1 MVLICGYYGLA
12 QNATVTNYTG
22 TEFHKGIKHT
32 RLSNND
38 STSITN
44 SQGRNHVLNIGG
56 GTNFCI
62 YIYIYALIDAR
73 THIITRTQRLVNTTP
88 RLLL

>member
-1 MVLICGYYGLA
+1 MLFKRFVGEIHVPL
-12 QNATVTNYTG
+12 
-22 TEFHKGIKHT
+22 E
-32 RLSNND
+32 
-38 STSITN
+38 
-44 SQGRNHVLNIGG
+44 QGRNHVLNIGG
-56 GTNFCI
+56 DQFLYIYIYTHTHI